1 MFSHHVLIPATTGRG
16 KSNLV
21 KVMLYSMLGH
31 VYTSALVLDPHD
43 EYYGRN
49 TLGLKDHPM
58 SSENLVYYS
67 PDPPRGGITLRVNL
81 RHIKPSHILE
91 VMPQATDAQKECC
104 WTLYKKFEEGW
115 IEGLFSVNQEEAQE
129 MNVHFST
136 VQVLRRRLSIL
147 LQLKDRDGVVFEK
160 GNVFT
165 LSGGEATIKDI
176 SRALEEGKKLII
188 DTSRVTEDAGLLIG
202 AMVARDVFEKYQE
215 FKANGVLDEKPV
227 VTFVIEEAPRV
238 LGGDGGG
245 IFKTIAREG
254 RKFKIG
260 ITAITQLCSM
270 IPRQILANMN
280 TKIILGN
287 EMKEE
292 RNAIISSASQD
303 LSHESKIIAGLDRGE
318 AIVSSVFTRFAI
330 PIKIPLF
337 EEIVQHVDKKE
348 MPRFI
353 G

>member
-1 MFSHHVLIPATTGRG
+1 
-16 KSNLV
+16 
-21 KVMLYSMLGH
+21 MLYSMIEH
-31 VYTSALVLDPHD
+31 RYTSALVLDPHD

-49 TLGLKDHPM
+49 GLGLKDHPM
-58 SSENLVYYS
+58 SDENLVYYS
-67 PDPPRGGITLRVNL
+67 PDPPRGGITLKVNI
-81 RHIKPSHILE
+81 RHVKPSHVLE
-91 VMPQATDAQKECC
+91 VMPQASDAQREAC
-104 WTLYKKFEEGW
+104 WTFYRHFREGW
-115 IEGLFSVNQEEAQE
+115 IERLFNVDETEAQE
-129 MNVHFST
+129 LNVHFSS
-136 VQVLRRRLSIL
+136 VQVLRRRLAIT
-147 LQLKDRDGVVFEK
+147 LQLRDADGAVFDRGD
-160 GNVFT
+160 VFT
-165 LSGGEATIKDI
+165 TSGGEATVKDI
-176 SRALEEGKKLII
+176 STALEEGKKVIM
-188 DTSRVTEDAGLLIG
+188 DTSRLTEDAGLLIG
-202 AMVARDVFEKYQE
+202 AMVAREVFERYQK
-215 FKANGVLDEKPV
+215 FKASGVLEEKPV

-238 LGGDGGG
+238 LGGEGGG

-254 RKFKIG
+254 RKFRVG

-303 LSHESKIIAGLDRGE
+303 LSQESRIIAGLDRGE

-337 EEIVQHVDKKE
+337 EEIVKPAGKKE
-348 MPRFI
+348 VPRFI